1 MAQVVLGA
9 TDNRKDDEPFWTYR
23 LGGHIFFCA
32 LKPLESLLIGDTVTP
47 IHELPHIFLKRF
59 EAPENPG
66 EKKSGRCL

>member
-1 MAQVVLGA
+1 MGA
-9 TDNRKDDEPFWTYR
+9 KGNRKDDELFLTYR
-23 LGGHIFFCA
+23 LGGQIFFCE
-32 LKPLESLLIGDTVTP
+32 LKPLERLPIGDMAKP